1 MQYFVLMGV
10 VFCHTNSSKKGCA
23 VFCCN
28 GCSIMSYESRLKS
41 VVQYFVLTGV
51 VFCHTNSSK
60 KGCAVFCCNGCS
72 IMSYELE

>member
-10 VFCHTNSSKKGCA
+10 LFCHTNSSKKGCA

-28 GCSIMSYESRLKS
+28 GCSIMSHESQVKM

-60 KGCAVFCCNGCS
+60 KGLQYFVVTGVV
-72 IMSYELE
+72 

>member
-1 MQYFVLMGV
+1 
-10 VFCHTNSSKKGCA
+10 
-23 VFCCN
+23 
-28 GCSIMSYESRLKS
+28 MSYESRVKR

-72 IMSYELE
+72 IMIRISSEKGCAVFCVNGCGILLYEFE

>member
-1 MQYFVLMGV
+1 VQYVVLMGV

-28 GCSIMSYESRLKS
+28 GCSIMPYESRVKR

-60 KGCAVFCCNGCS
+60 KGLQYFVVTGVV
-72 IMSYELE
+72 